1 MMVNERRVYDVI
13 ATSTSSS
20 HRSWA
25 AVVKSDLLKSQSQYV
40 IFFRPSVNQNLT
52 PHYLD
57 PSFIFLFV
65 SYPCKVGLG
74 KLGLR
79 TYGQKQGPWS
89 PWRAKIG
96 LTGLKRDFQKVNFD
110 KRKGGGIVQTV
121 PSGAPVEE
129 WLILRKMLKEYL
141 SLNII
146 NNFHLYTKLFKIV
159 SIGCLH
165 SQCVVDPLQE
175 CGSF

>member
-1 MMVNERRVYDVI
+1 MEPM
-13 ATSTSSS
+13 
-20 HRSWA
+20 
-25 AVVKSDLLKSQSQYV
+25 KSQNWPYWV
-40 IFFRPSVNQNLT
+40 KR
-52 PHYLD
+52 
-57 PSFIFLFV
+57 
-65 SYPCKVGLG
+65 GL
-74 KLGLR
+74 
-79 TYGQKQGPWS
+79 
-89 PWRAKIG
+89 
-96 LTGLKRDFQKVNFD
+96 QKVNFD
-110 KRKGGGIVQTV
+110 KRKEGEKEE
-121 PSGAPVEE
+121 SFKLCFGAQAEE

>member
-1 MMVNERRVYDVI
+1 MVNERRVYDVI
-13 ATSTSSS
+13 ATSTSSN

-65 SYPCKVGLG
+65 SYPCEAGLG

-79 TYGQKQGPWS
+79 NYERKQGPWS

-96 LTGLKRDFQKVNFD
+96 LTGLKETY
-110 KRKGGGIVQTV
+110 KRKEGEK
-121 PSGAPVEE
+121 EE
-129 WLILRKMLKEYL
+129 
-141 SLNII
+141 
-146 NNFHLYTKLFKIV
+146 LFKL
-159 SIGCLH
+159 S
-165 SQCVVDPLQE
+165 PLEQKS
-175 CGSF
+175 GSFWEKCSKNTYHWISIVIFICTQNYSKLCL

>member
-13 ATSTSSS
+13 ATSTSSN

-52 PHYLD
+52 SHYLD
-57 PSFIFLFV
+57 PSFMFLFV
-65 SYPCKVGLG
+65 TYPCEAGLG

-79 TYGQKQGPWS
+79 TYEQKQGPLS

-96 LTGLKRDFQKVNFD
+96 LTGLKEVCKRWILTKGRKVRRRNRSNCVHWSPGRRVAHFENNV
-110 KRKGGGIVQTV
+110 KRI
-121 PSGAPVEE
+121 
-129 WLILRKMLKEYL
+129 LIIEY
-141 SLNII
+141 
-146 NNFHLYTKLFKIV
+146 H
-159 SIGCLH
+159 
-165 SQCVVDPLQE
+165 
-175 CGSF
+175 